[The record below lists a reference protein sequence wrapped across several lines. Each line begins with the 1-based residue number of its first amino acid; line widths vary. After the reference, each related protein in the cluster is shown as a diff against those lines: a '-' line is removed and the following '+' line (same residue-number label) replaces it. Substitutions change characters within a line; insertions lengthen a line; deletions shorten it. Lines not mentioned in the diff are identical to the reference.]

1 MVVPSKYEGLPTV
14 IIEALSYGVPI
25 VGFKECKVM
34 NYLIKDGYNGWLI
47 DNNFDENMDKIMKI
61 NKSNMRQNCLDE
73 AKKYDINNI
82 MKKINECIESVDD
95 EN

>member
-1 MVVPSKYEGLPTV
+1 
-14 IIEALSYGVPI
+14 
-25 VGFKECKVM
+25 
-34 NYLIKDGYNGWLI
+34 
-47 DNNFDENMDKIMKI
+47 MKI
-61 NKSNMRQNCLDE
+61 DKFNMRQNCLDE